1 MSGEN
6 LYYLMHKDKIVTVVE
21 IENVSGNIIK
31 VSPKMK
37 KDLLP
42 LGGNLSPEDL
52 KRWWARRAVPLK
64 QGNIERILALHGIP
78 TIQNYLLKNAGLS
91 LTDHYWIRPV
101 ESILTWEDVNLF
113 TNDFRDA
120 FEEIW
125 SEREDIGFGRID
137 LRGKTVFYPG
147 ASLQGELQKKW
158 VIQNGK
164 RYLIKGNYGVSSQQ
178 SINEVIASCFHKN
191 QGRIDYTEYR
201 LCNIDVEERNGLGC
215 ICKNFADSQIEFIPA
230 YDVVCSQKKR
240 NDLSEYEHFIKICV
254 QHGLKESYV
263 RDFLEYQ
270 ILSDF
275 VITNTDRHFNNFG
288 VLRDSDTL
296 RFIQMAPIF
305 DSGNSMFWNR
315 TDMTKDETLLDI
327 SITSFRKREAD
338 QLQYVTNP
346 EFLEKFQKGEKIWA
360 YGYHG

>member
-1 MSGEN
+1 M
-6 LYYLMHKDKIVTVVE
+6 
-21 IENVSGNIIK
+21 
-31 VSPKMK
+31 
-37 KDLLP
+37 
-42 LGGNLSPEDL
+42 
-52 KRWWARRAVPLK
+52 
-64 QGNIERILALHGIP
+64 
-78 TIQNYLLKNAGLS
+78 
-91 LTDHYWIRPV
+91 
-101 ESILTWEDVNLF
+101 
-113 TNDFRDA
+113 
-120 FEEIW
+120 
-125 SEREDIGFGRID
+125 
-137 LRGKTVFYPG
+137 
-147 ASLQGELQKKW
+147 
-158 VIQNGK
+158 
-164 RYLIKGNYGVSSQQ
+164 
-178 SINEVIASCFHKN
+178 
-191 QGRIDYTEYR
+191 
-201 LCNIDVEERNGLGC
+201 EERNGLGC